1 MKITDIRIMYNDWGM
16 NVLSG
21 SVDIFGG
28 KKCLCSDLVT
38 SNINELHPALEC
50 GKITDNT
57 NVILTNSE
65 KSLKAVVKDLD
76 TKKFKKDFEKFMNA
90 VNKDIDHDL
99 TKFFTDSLD
108 LICKQV
114 DKKKI
119 IDLSPEEKKS
129 GKSKT
134 FSK

>member
-21 SVDIFGG
+21 SIDIFGG
-28 KKCLCSDLVT
+28 KKRLCSDLVA
-38 SNINELHPALEC
+38 SNMGELHSELEC
-50 GKITDNT
+50 GKITENT

-65 KSLKAVVKDLD
+65 KSLKAAVKDLD

-108 LICKQV
+108 LIRKQV